1 MLNKVTQAVYYLSND
16 DSKER
21 PTLGLVC
28 GDKFSL
34 VIDSGNSVQHAQ
46 DFLKEIEAL
55 NVPPVE
61 YLVVTHGHW
70 DHILGM
76 TEFGATI
83 IVNSLTNQLLEEW
96 QNYSFDDDSLHQYV
110 ESNKMS
116 FKCMEIIKN
125 EIPFRDSFRLNSADI
140 IFEKSLTIDL
150 GNKVCVLET
159 IIGTHSDDSTIL
171 YVPDDKV
178 LFLGDS
184 VYGTTTNSLFHYNQS
199 QLLPMIEEI
208 QKYDATSFILGHE
221 SRCDAEEMNLYWKE
235 LISTSKATDSTSID
249 RAIECFE
256 RENNRTP
263 NSNEHFFL
271 KAFVNDHIIRSQQ
284 N

>member
-221 SRCDAEEMNLYWKE
+221 SRCDAEEMSLYWKE
-235 LISTSKATDSTSID
+235 LISTSKSH
-249 RAIECFE
+249 RFNLH
-256 RENNRTP
+256 R
-263 NSNEHFFL
+263 
-271 KAFVNDHIIRSQQ
+271 
-284 N
+284 